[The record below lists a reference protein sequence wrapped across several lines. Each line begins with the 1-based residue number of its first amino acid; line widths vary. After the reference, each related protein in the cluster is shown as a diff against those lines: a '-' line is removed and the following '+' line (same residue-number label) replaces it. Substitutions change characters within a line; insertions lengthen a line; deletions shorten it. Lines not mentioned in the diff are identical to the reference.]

1 MARPMPRPPP
11 VTNATMDL
19 SIRSKWG
26 RNKFHEPDYKI
37 FTARAASSAT
47 DD

>member
-1 MARPMPRPPP
+1 
-11 VTNATMDL
+11 MDL

-26 RNKFHEPDYKI
+26 RKKVREPDYKT